1 LIAFFVLIFG
11 LCLGSFLNVCI
22 CRIPKQKSIV
32 FPPSL
37 CPICGKSIKWFDNVP
52 LVSYII
58 LRGKCRFCR
67 ERISAQYFIVELL
80 TGVLLLLLHFKF
92 GISIEFFIYSF
103 LFAIFIIVSF
113 IDIEWM
119 LIPDF
124 FSLFGI
130 AFGLLIS
137 FLYPSLMNST
147 SNIEALLR
155 SLGGTLFGGLSLTCV
170 SLFGWFIFKKEAM
183 GGGDIKLIA
192 MIGAFIGWQYTLMT
206 LFISFLAGAFFGVSL
221 IIIIAVERIGV
232 TIKKIKRKS
241 SGLTKMQLCFVI
253 PAKSFIHQLN
263 RRRGTAIPFGP
274 YIVLGAILSILYGDK
289 LLKIYPIILQKI
301 WGL

>member
-1 LIAFFVLIFG
+1 MIGFFVLIFG
-11 LCLGSFLNVCI
+11 LCIGSFLNVCI
-22 CRIPKQKSIV
+22 CRIPRQKSIV
-32 FPPSL
+32 SPPSS
-37 CPICGKSIKWFDNVP
+37 CPKCGNGIKWFDNIP
-52 LVSYII
+52 LVSYVL
-58 LRGKCRFCR
+58 LRGKCRFCK
-67 ERISAQYFIVELL
+67 EKISAQYFIVELL
-80 TGVLLLLLHFKF
+80 TGVLLLLLYFKF
-92 GISIEFFIYSF
+92 GVSIKFFIYSL
-103 LFAIFIIVSF
+103 LFTIFIVVSF

-137 FLYPSLMNST
+137 FLYPPLMNSA
-147 SNIEALLR
+147 SNLEALLR
-155 SLGGTLFGGLSLTCV
+155 SLGGALFGGLSLICV
-170 SLFGWFIFKKEAM
+170 ALFGWFIFKKEAM

-221 IIIIAVERIGV
+221 IILIAIERV
-232 TIKKIKRKS
+232 SATLKKIKRKS
-241 SGLTKMQLCFVI
+241 RGLTKMQLYFII
-253 PAKSFIHQLN
+253 PAKSLIYQLN

-289 LLKIYPIILQKI
+289 FLNIYPIILQKI
-301 WGL
+301 WGM